1 MMTQYDAYR
10 KTTIDTSDSVQIVS
24 LLLDGAV
31 NFMKAARVKIEQ
43 NDIAGKGVC
52 IGKATAIISEL
63 MAALNMEEGGEI
75 ASNLKR
81 LYEFVL
87 DRLFKANIHRDVKSI
102 DEALTVLEN
111 IRAGWKEMERNRAQ
125 AHSASMRAS
134 MGVGMAV

>member
-10 KTTIDTSDSVQIVS
+10 KTTIDTSDSVHIVS

-31 NFMKAARVKIEQ
+31 NFMKAARGKIEQ
-43 NDIAGKGVC
+43 NDIAGKGVY

-63 MAALNMEEGGEI
+63 MKALNMEEGGEI
-75 ASNLKR
+75 ASTLRR

-87 DRLFKANIHRDVKSI
+87 DRLLKANIKGDVKSV
-102 DEALTVLEN
+102 DEALTVMEN
-111 IRAGWKEMERNRAQ
+111 IRSGWKEMERNRSSAQ
-125 AHSASMRAS
+125 ATARAS